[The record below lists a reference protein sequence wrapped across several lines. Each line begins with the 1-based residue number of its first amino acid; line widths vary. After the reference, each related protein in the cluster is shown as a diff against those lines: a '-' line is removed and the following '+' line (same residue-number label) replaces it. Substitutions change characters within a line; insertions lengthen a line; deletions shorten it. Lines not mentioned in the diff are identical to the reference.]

1 MISFTAFRTFLAK
14 GDSEMK
20 IPQILGFFYSAR
32 VASLS
37 VAASLLLSAAA
48 MAQTARPHARS
59 LEARI
64 QRLEDTQEIRD
75 LLTSYG
81 RLLDAHDLAGYS
93 QLFAKNGEW
102 VGGFGSAKGPAA
114 IQALMEKN
122 LGVTAKGAP
131 GSTYHLLTNFMIKV
145 NGDRATAW
153 SRWSFTVTDA
163 DKKPS
168 LLYGGH
174 YDDMLIRE
182 DGHWKFL
189 RRVAVNDIPRSG
201 PTGAK

>member
-1 MISFTAFRTFLAK
+1 MISFTAFGTIRAK
-14 GDSEMK
+14 GNSEMK
-20 IPQILGFFYSAR
+20 ISQIPGFFSGVR
-32 VASLS
+32 VALL
-37 VAASLLLSAAA
+37 VVVVSLLFSAAG
-48 MAQTARPHARS
+48 MAQTTGSKRRS

-122 LGVTAKGAP
+122 LGATAKGAP
-131 GSTYHLLTNFMIKV
+131 GSTYHLLTNFLIKV

-153 SRWSFTVTDA
+153 SRWSFTVTGTDN
-163 DKKPS
+163 KPS
-168 LLYGGH
+168 ILYGGH
-174 YDDMLIRE
+174 YDDTLIRE

-189 RRVAVNDIPRSG
+189 RRVAVNDIPHSDS
-201 PTGAK
+201 TGAK

>member
-1 MISFTAFRTFLAK
+1 
-14 GDSEMK
+14 MK
-20 IPQILGFFYSAR
+20 NWRILGSFSGAR
-32 VASLS
+32 VASLF
-37 VAASLLLSAAA
+37 AAVSLSLSAAA
-48 MAQTARPHARS
+48 LAQTAGSKARS

-75 LLTSYG
+75 LLTNYG

-122 LGVTAKGAP
+122 LGATAKGIP

-153 SRWSFTVTDA
+153 SRWSFTVTGA
-163 DKKPS
+163 NRNPS
-168 LLYGGH
+168 ILYGGH
-174 YDDMLIRE
+174 YDDTLVRE

-189 RRVAVNDIPRSG
+189 RRVAVNDIPHSD
-201 PTGAK
+201 PTEAK

>member
-1 MISFTAFRTFLAK
+1 
-14 GDSEMK
+14 MK
-20 IPQILGFFYSAR
+20 NWRIFGFFSGGR
-32 VASLS
+32 VALLL
-37 VAASLLLSAAA
+37 VAVSLLLSAAA
-48 MAQTARPHARS
+48 VAQTAGPKARS

-75 LLTSYG
+75 LLTKYG

-102 VGGFGSAKGPAA
+102 VGGFGSAKGPTAT
-114 IQALMEKN
+114 QALMEKN
-122 LGVTAKGAP
+122 LGATAKGIP
-131 GSTYHLLTNFMIKV
+131 GSTYHLLTNFMIDVK
-145 NGDRATAW
+145 GDRATAW
-153 SRWSFTVTDA
+153 SRWSFAVTGA

-168 LLYGGH
+168 ILYGGH
-174 YDDMLIRE
+174 YDDTLVRE

-189 RRVAVNDIPRSG
+189 RRVAANDIPHSG

>member
-1 MISFTAFRTFLAK
+1 MISFTAFGTFCTK
-14 GDSEMK
+14 GNSEMK
-20 IPQILGFFYSAR
+20 SSRIFDSFSGTRA
-32 VASLS
+32 ASLF
-37 VAASLLLSAAA
+37 VAVSLLLSAAA
-48 MAQTARPHARS
+48 MAQTAGPKARS
-59 LEARI
+59 LEARV

-122 LGVTAKGAP
+122 LGASAKGIP

-153 SRWSFTVTDA
+153 SRWSFTVTGA
-163 DKKPS
+163 NKNPS
-168 LLYGGH
+168 ILYGGH
-174 YDDMLIRE
+174 YDDTLIRE

-189 RRVAVNDIPRSG
+189 RRVAVNDIPHSD
-201 PTGAK
+201 PTEAK